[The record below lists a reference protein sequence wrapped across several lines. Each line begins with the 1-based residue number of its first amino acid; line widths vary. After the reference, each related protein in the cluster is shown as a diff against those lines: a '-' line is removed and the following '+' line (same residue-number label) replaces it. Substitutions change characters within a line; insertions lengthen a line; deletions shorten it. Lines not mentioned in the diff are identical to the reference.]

1 VVDEGL
7 AARRALMITGPLY
20 CPVSNPSSSL
30 LKSYLEVDRGPVDFV
45 FPKAALE
52 DKNAECLS
60 RGAQKSVSPHFSL
73 TNVSSAIPAM

>member
-20 CPVSNPSSSL
+20 CPVSNPPSSL

-45 FPKAALE
+45 FPKTKILSACLVWR
-52 DKNAECLS
+52 KNLY
-60 RGAQKSVSPHFSL
+60 HLTSL
-73 TNVSSAIPAM
+73 